1 VKEGTKH
8 RRSRGEGS
16 LYKRDDGLWVG
27 QIYVNG
33 KKKVKYSKV
42 QKEVR
47 DWLHEQKEAVNKG
60 IYIDAK
66 DITLSDYLE
75 RYMTSQET
83 SLRPKTVES
92 YLYLIRKHI
101 VPELGTIKLSQ
112 LRPDMIQTFYTLKVN
127 SGLSKRTVQ
136 YMHAV
141 LHKALEQ
148 AMKWG
153 LVVRNVCDLVDS
165 PRPANKAIVTWTV
178 EQSKRFLEQV
188 KSSRFYPMYT
198 LAYIGL
204 REGEILGLGV
214 EDFSKE
220 NHTIT
225 IRQQVQY
232 LPGRGLVISEPKTE
246 ASKRTIKLPNFVYEA
261 LVAHPLKEN
270 QKLMFVTSNDTP
282 FGPRNLLRNF
292 KEQAKLAGLPEIR
305 FHDLRHFA
313 VSFLINELK
322 IPPKVVQGI
331 IGHATINLTMNV
343 YAHSTT
349 DQQDDAMEKM
359 GAVFSVV

>member
-1 VKEGTKH
+1 MAR

-33 KKKVKYSKV
+33 KKKVKYSKT

-60 IYIDAK
+60 IFIDAK
-66 DITLSDYLE
+66 DITLGVFLDQ
-75 RYMTSQET
+75 YMTSQET

-92 YLYLIRKHI
+92 YRYLIKNHI
-101 VPELGTIKLSQ
+101 LPELGNCKLTA
-112 LRPDMIQTFYTLKVN
+112 LRPDMVQTFYTLKVN

-141 LHKALEQ
+141 LHKAMEQ

-153 LVVRNVCDLVDS
+153 LVVRNVTDLVD
-165 PRPANKAIVTWTV
+165 PPAGGKKAIVTWTV
-178 EQSKRFLEQV
+178 EESKKFLEQV
-188 KSSRFYPMYT
+188 KDSRFYPMYC

-204 REGEILGLGV
+204 REGEILGLSV
-214 EDFSKE
+214 SDFNRE
-220 NHTIT
+220 AHTIT
-225 IRQQVQY
+225 IRQSLQY
-232 LPGRGLVISEPKTE
+232 LIGKGLVISEPKTE
-246 ASKRTIKLPNFVYEA
+246 ASKRTIKLPDFVYQA
-261 LVAHPLKEN
+261 LCDHPLKEN
-270 QKLMFVTSNDTP
+270 QQLMFVTSADTP
-282 FGPRNLLRNF
+282 FSPINFFRDF
-292 KEQAKLAGLPEIR
+292 KEQTRAAGLPEIR

-322 IPPKVVQGI
+322 IPPKVVQDI
-331 IGHATINLTMNV
+331 VGHASINLTMSV
-343 YAHSTT
+343 YNHSTT
-349 DQQDDAMEKM
+349 DQQDEAMERMSK
-359 GAVFSVV
+359 AFSVA

>member
-1 VKEGTKH
+1 MGR

-16 LYKRDDGLWVG
+16 LYRRDDGLWVG

-60 IYIDAK
+60 IFIDAK
-66 DITLSDYLE
+66 DIALADYLDK
-75 RYMTSQET
+75 YMESQET
-83 SLRPKTVES
+83 SLRPKTVQS
-92 YLYLIRKHI
+92 YRYLIKKHI
-101 VPELGTIKLSQ
+101 VPDLGSCKLTQ
-112 LRPDMIQTFYTLKVN
+112 LRPDMVQGLYTAKVN

-153 LVVRNVCDLVDS
+153 LVVRNVTDLVDS
-165 PRPANKAIVTWTV
+165 PQPAKKTPATWTV
-178 EQSKRFLEQV
+178 EQSKKFLDQV
-188 KSSRFYPMYT
+188 RGSRFYPMYT

-204 REGEILGLGV
+204 REGEILGLSV
-214 EDFSKE
+214 DDFNRE
-220 NHTIT
+220 AHTIT

-232 LPGRGLVISEPKTE
+232 LPGKGLVISEPKTE
-246 ASKRTIKLPNFVYEA
+246 ASKRTIKLPDFVYEA
-261 LVAHPLKEN
+261 LRDHPLKEN
-270 QKLMFVTSNDTP
+270 QTLLFVTSANTP
-282 FGPRNLLRNF
+282 FSPRNFLRDF
-292 KEQAKLAGLPEIR
+292 KEQSKAAGLPEIR

-331 IGHATINLTMNV
+331 IGHTTINLTMTV

-349 DQQDDAMEKM
+349 DQQDEAMEKM
-359 GAVFSVV
+359 GAAFSVV